1 MESILSVV
9 GGIARF
15 VAIFGG
21 VLAAVFI
28 AWAGIQWMTAAGD
41 PQRMS
46 QVRMSLIGT
55 VVGLIIVGVAFLIP
69 LVVSEMV
76 IEPAGGIPVKLNSG
90 FDCDGLLKRQLVSR
104 TTASDPQRMQ
114 WLVQRIQA
122 QREQCA
128 PEFWSPAL
136 WTENSVPTVC
146 FDTGVTPL
154 TVGGMMLPK
163 SFQTDDQVAL
173 PASSRDARN
182 NIIVYWDY
190 YPLVPSDGSS
200 CWLYISA
207 FNAWGSG
214 GGGGGGGLAASEGD

>member
-1 MESILSVV
+1 
-9 GGIARF
+9 
-15 VAIFGG
+15 
-21 VLAAVFI
+21 
-28 AWAGIQWMTAAGD
+28 MTAAGD

-76 IEPAGGIPVKLNSG
+76 IEPAGGIPVRLDSG

-128 PEFWSPAL
+128 PEFWSPQVI
-136 WTENSVPTVC
+136 TEDTSSYSNNC
-146 FDTGVTPL
+146 FDTNNAPW
-154 TVGGMMLPK
+154 TVGGLSVPPGLLRP
-163 SFQTDDQVAL
+163 SDQKPRFLSA
-173 PASSRDARN
+173 RDARN
-182 NIIVYWDY
+182 NILIYWNETAGSG
-190 YPLVPSDGSS
+190 LPSDGSY
-200 CWLYISA
+200 CWLYVSA
-207 FNAWGSG
+207 FNAWRESAG
-214 GGGGGGGLAASEGD
+214 E

>member
-9 GGIARF
+9 GGIAHL
-15 VAIFGG
+15 VAILGG
-21 VLAAVFI
+21 LISAVFV

-46 QVRMSLIGT
+46 QARLSLIGT
-55 VVGLIIVGVAFLIP
+55 VIGLIIVGVAFLIP

-76 IEPAGGIPVKLNSG
+76 IEPAGGIPVRLDSG

-128 PEFWSPAL
+128 PEFWSPQV
-136 WTENSVPTVC
+136 WTELKIPTVC
-146 FDTGVTPL
+146 LDGGSPPA
-154 TVGGMMLPK
+154 VGGLFVPK
-163 SFQTDDQVAL
+163 GLLDSNDAGVIF
-173 PASSRDARN
+173 PSSRDARN

-190 YPLVPSDGSS
+190 YPLVPSDGAS
-200 CWLYISA
+200 CWLYVSA
-207 FNAWGSG
+207 FNTWVSG
-214 GGGGGGGLAASEGD
+214 GLGASEGD

>member
-9 GGIARF
+9 GGIAHL
-15 VAIFGG
+15 VAILGG
-21 VLAAVFI
+21 LISAVFI

-46 QVRMSLIGT
+46 QARLSLIGT
-55 VVGLIIVGVAFLIP
+55 VIGLIIVGVAFLIP

-76 IEPAGGIPVKLNSG
+76 IEPAGGIPVRLDSG

-128 PEFWSPAL
+128 PEFWSPQ
-136 WTENSVPTVC
+136 VITVNTGDYPNNC
-146 FDTGVTPL
+146 FDTSASPW
-154 TVGGMMLPK
+154 TVGGLSVPPGLIRPSDK
-163 SFQTDDQVAL
+163 KPRFLSA
-173 PASSRDARN
+173 RDARN
-182 NIIVYWDY
+182 NIVIYWNEVGGRG
-190 YPLVPSDGSS
+190 LPSDGSY
-200 CWLYISA
+200 CWLYVSA
-207 FNAWGSG
+207 FNAWRESAG
-214 GGGGGGGLAASEGD
+214 E